1 MAKIP
6 LPQRGQPLDVTYIY
20 QLTNAVNDLAT
31 QVASAGS
38 NYSKV
43 NGENKKI
50 SDLKVESKTIQ
61 VAINK
66 SVNAGTEQPFTTS
79 LDTFKNPPVVTATA
93 VNEGGTVSGKDIYV
107 VLTNITTSSVSG
119 IVRFGSTGILS
130 VNVNIIAI
138 GLPN

>member
-1 MAKIP
+1 
-6 LPQRGQPLDVTYIY
+6 
-20 QLTNAVNDLAT
+20 LAT

-38 NYSKV
+38 NYSKI

-50 SDLKVESKTIQ
+50 SDIKVEAKTIQ
-61 VAINK
+61 VAINRN
-66 SVNAGTEQPFTTS
+66 VNAGTEEPFTTS

-107 VLTNITTSSVSG
+107 VLTNVTTSSVSG
-119 IVRFGSTGILS
+119 VVRFGSSGILS
-130 VNVNIIAI
+130 VNVNIVAV